1 MKTLDDIDFLKFVGK
16 QESQFITNLSE
27 FGDDI
32 KNRFKNGINNFGD
45 ELPWN
50 KTHDHFRLRPSEVTI
65 WAGINGHGKSL
76 VLSHVMA
83 HLMKTTTCLI
93 ASLEMPI
100 ASTGNRL
107 LRQIGGISNPTPE
120 FVDQMLQWTD
130 DRLWIY
136 DELDTVKSE
145 RILGMCIYAMTEL
158 NIKHIVIDS
167 LMKCGIGG
175 DDYNKQKDF
184 VDRLCWAAKTHGG
197 HIHLV
202 HHMRKGHSEN
212 ETPDKFDV
220 KGAGEITDLVD
231 NLVIVHR
238 NKSKEK
244 KIQDNKPVEDFEPDA
259 TLTIAKQRHGEW
271 EGKIN
276 LWFHQES
283 QQFTPSSSLNT
294 EYFQIN
300 QVEAVA

>member
-1 MKTLDDIDFLKFVGK
+1 MNKIDDIDFLQFVGK

-27 FGDDI
+27 FSDDI
-32 KNRFKNGINNFGD
+32 KNRFKHGINNFGD
-45 ELPWN
+45 ELPWH
-50 KTHDHFRLRPSEVTI
+50 KTHDHFRMRPSEVTI
-65 WAGINGHGKSL
+65 WAGINDHGKSL
-76 VLSHVMA
+76 ILSHVMT

-107 LRQIGGISNPTPE
+107 LRQIGGVDNPTQE
-120 FVDQMLQWTD
+120 FIETMLKWTD

-175 DDYNKQKDF
+175 DDYNKQKSF
-184 VDRLCWAAKTHGG
+184 VDRLCWAAKTYGG

-202 HHMRKGHSEN
+202 HHMRKGHSEH

-238 NKSKEK
+238 NKSKEQ
-244 KIQDNKPVEDFEPDA
+244 KIQDEKPVEDCEPDA
-259 TLTIAKQRHGEW
+259 TLTVAKQRHGEW

-276 LWFHQES
+276 LWFHKES
-283 QQFTPSSSLNT
+283 QQFLHWS
-294 EYFQIN
+294 
-300 QVEAVA
+300 EAKPEWFDVSMQEKVA

>member
-1 MKTLDDIDFLKFVGK
+1 MNRLDDIDFIEFVGK

-27 FGDDI
+27 FSDDI
-32 KNRFKNGINNFGD
+32 KERFKFGINGFGD
-45 ELPWN
+45 DLPWR
-50 KTHDHFRLRPSEVTI
+50 KTHEKFRLRPGEVTI

-76 VLSHVMA
+76 VLSQVMS

-93 ASLEMPI
+93 ASLEMSI

-107 LRQIGGISNPTPE
+107 LKQIGRVDNPTAE
-120 FVDQMLQWTD
+120 YIDLMLKWTD
-130 DRLWIY
+130 DRLWVY

-145 RILGMCIYAMTEL
+145 RILGMCIYAMTVL

-167 LMKCGIGG
+167 LMKCGISG
-175 DDYNKQKDF
+175 DDYNNQKMF
-184 VDRLCWAAKTHGG
+184 IDRLCWAAKTHGG

-202 HHMRKGHSEN
+202 HHMRKGRSEA

-238 NKSKEK
+238 NKAKEK
-244 KIQDNKPVEDFEPDA
+244 DIQEGKEVADNAPDS
-259 TLTIAKQRHGEW
+259 TLTVAKQRHGEW
-271 EGKIN
+271 EGVIN
-276 LWFHQES
+276 LWFDTPS
-283 QQFTPSSSLNT
+283 NQFTPSSSKET
-294 EYFQIN
+294 EYFDLT
-300 QVEAVA
+300 

>member
-1 MKTLDDIDFLKFVGK
+1 MNKLDDIDFMSFIGK

-27 FGDDI
+27 FSDDI
-32 KNRFKNGINNFGD
+32 KNRFKHGTNIFGD
-45 ELPWN
+45 ELPWS
-50 KTHDHFRLRPSEVTI
+50 KTHDHFRMRPSEVTI

-100 ASTGNRL
+100 VSTGNRL
-107 LRQIGGISNPTPE
+107 LRQIGGLDNPTE
-120 FVDQMLQWTD
+120 RYIQQMLDWTNG
-130 DRLWIY
+130 RLWIY

-167 LMKCGIGG
+167 LMKCGING
-175 DDYNKQKDF
+175 DDYNKQKSF

-202 HHMRKGHSEN
+202 HHMRKGRSEH
-212 ETPDKFDV
+212 EAPDKFDV

-238 NKSKEK
+238 NKDKEMQ
-244 KIQDNKPVEDFEPDA
+244 IQKGEQINEGEPDT

-276 LWFHQES
+276 LWFHKVS
-283 QQFTPSSSLNT
+283 NQFLPGPNT
-294 EYFQIN
+294 KPEWFDTKK
-300 QVEAVA
+300 VDPA

>member
-1 MKTLDDIDFLKFVGK
+1 MNKIDDIDFLKFVGK

-27 FGDDI
+27 FSDDI
-32 KNRFKNGINNFGD
+32 KNRFKHGINNFGD

-50 KTHDHFRLRPSEVTI
+50 KTHEHFRMRPSEVTI

-107 LRQIGGISNPTPE
+107 LRQIGGIDNPTQSFIE
-120 FVDQMLQWTD
+120 EMLFWTD
-130 DRLWIY
+130 NRLWIY
-136 DELDTVKSE
+136 DELDTVQSE

-175 DDYNKQKDF
+175 DDYNKQKAF

-202 HHMRKGHSEN
+202 HHMRKGHSED

-238 NKSKEK
+238 NKAKEK
-244 KIQDNKPVEDFEPDA
+244 KIQDEKPVEDYEPDT

-276 LWFHQES
+276 LWFHKES
-283 QQFTPSSSLNT
+283 NQFCSGSSLKT
-294 EYFQIN
+294 EYYQLN
-300 QVEAVA
+300 EVSSVA